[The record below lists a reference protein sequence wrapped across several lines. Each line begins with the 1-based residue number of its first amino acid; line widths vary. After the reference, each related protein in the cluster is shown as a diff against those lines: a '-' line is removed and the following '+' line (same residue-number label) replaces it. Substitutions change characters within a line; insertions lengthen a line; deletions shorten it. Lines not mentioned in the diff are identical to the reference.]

1 MLIGTKHS
9 GYSRA
14 NIRLYFDP
22 VTIMAAGAGEVAAIT
37 AAEIAAAEAAAIAA
51 AEAAAVA
58 SAEAAAVQAAQAAA
72 ATAAETGAITAAEAG
87 AAQAAQQAGQAGI
100 MQVGGPTA
108 AQAPLTSE
116 AVQTIAQQAGQN
128 LAPETLTRG
137 IQGVPEVANAPY
149 QFSQAE
155 LDALTRGQEIARASS
170 AAPPLETTAGFNL
183 KGTMLEN
190 TFLNNPSTVT
200 NEMLRN
206 PSITSIPATPPAA
219 SVTPPAIPQA
229 VTPSYLQTP
238 TVAPGSGPMTPFE
251 YQLNAPPDTMQGL
264 RLGTGTEG
272 LSMPNTQVSSLSQ
285 LPTAEPPSSLMK
297 GLNSAMNWAKENKF
311 QAATGAF
318 MGAKALGLLDSSGKT
333 PDDGSYD
340 GPLSKYR
347 LSPDFKGST
356 ATPNIYKPTYPT
368 YAEGGIMNAGP
379 VQSMSN
385 QNDALSYQQTM
396 AATGGQVAHFAK
408 GGNLSDSLDYY
419 KSMMGDKKLRAPS
432 DPAYVGSVGIARDD
446 DPDTRSRD
454 ALTAAQIRNSKVANR
469 ANLSIPNMKR
479 PTPMGQI
486 NLAAPGVKRSDKEDA
501 QEYASGGITGSGNLD
516 LSIPLDIGGGG
527 GGGYGGYGGGSYP
540 FANSGGAAQTGF
552 TGQNNAAGG
561 GFGNPLAA
569 AGAPAQDT
577 ARTLS
582 EMLAGKF
589 NPASSGGSVADRR
602 FPSFAE
608 QAASQQLSTAGL
620 PKFAGGGI
628 MGASNLGGYAAGG
641 NPRLLRGPGDGMSD
655 NIPAVIGKKQPAR
668 LADGEFVIPA
678 DVVSHLGNG
687 STEAGAKRLHEMMNK
702 VRKDRT
708 GNSKQGKQI
717 VASKYMP
724 R

>member
-22 VTIMAAGAGEVAAIT
+22 VTIMATATAAETAAVVT

-51 AEAAAVA
+51 AEAAAA
-58 SAEAAAVQAAQAAA
+58 TAAAEAAA
-72 ATAAETGAITAAEAG
+72 ATAATEAAATTAAT
-87 AAQAAQQAGQAGI
+87 AANAAPAFNPAGI
-100 MQVGGPTA
+100 MEIGGTTA
-108 AQAPLTSE
+108 PGAAPLTSE
-116 AVQTIAQQAGQN
+116 AVQTAAMQAGQN
-128 LAPETLTRG
+128 
-137 IQGVPEVANAPY
+137 VPY
-149 QFSQAE
+149 QFSPAE
-155 LDALTRGQEIARASS
+155 LEALQSGQEIARASS

-190 TFLNNPSTVT
+190 TFLNNPSAVT

-297 GLNSAMNWAKENKF
+297 GLNSAMNWAKANKF
-311 QAATGAF
+311 ETAVGAYA
-318 MGAKALGLLDSSGKT
+318 GANALGLLDPSKQT
-333 PDDGSYD
+333 FNDDPYD

-347 LSPDFKGST
+347 MSPNFQGRT
-356 ATPNIYKPTYPT
+356 ATPNIYQPTYPT
-368 YAEGGIMNAGP
+368 YAAGGIMNAGP
-379 VQSMSN
+379 VQSMSD
-385 QNDALSYQQTM
+385 QNNAMGYQQAM
-396 AATGGQVAHFAK
+396 AATGGQVANFAK
-408 GGNLSDSLDYY
+408 GGKTGSLTDSLDYY
-419 KSMMGDKKLRAPS
+419 KDMMGGKAPAAPS
-432 DPAYVGSVGIARDD
+432 DRADVGIFRDS
-446 DPDTRSRD
+446 DPDTMYQD
-454 ALTAAQIRNSKVANR
+454 ALTAAQIRNAKVNKR
-469 ANLSIPNMKR
+469 ANLSVPSMKR

-486 NLAAPGVKRSDKEDA
+486 NLAAPGIKSLDKEDA
-501 QEYASGGITGSGNLD
+501 KE
-516 LSIPLDIGGGG
+516 
-527 GGGYGGYGGGSYP
+527 
-540 FANSGGAAQTGF
+540 
-552 TGQNNAAGG
+552 
-561 GFGNPLAA
+561 AA
-569 AGAPAQDT
+569 A
-577 ARTLS
+577 
-582 EMLAGKF
+582 
-589 NPASSGGSVADRR
+589 
-602 FPSFAE
+602 
-608 QAASQQLSTAGL
+608 
-620 PKFAGGGI
+620 GGI
-628 MGASNLGGYAAGG
+628 MGASSLGGYAAGG
-641 NPRLLRGPGDGMSD
+641 SPRLLRGPGDGMSD

-702 VRKDRT
+702 VRRDRT

-724 R
+724 K